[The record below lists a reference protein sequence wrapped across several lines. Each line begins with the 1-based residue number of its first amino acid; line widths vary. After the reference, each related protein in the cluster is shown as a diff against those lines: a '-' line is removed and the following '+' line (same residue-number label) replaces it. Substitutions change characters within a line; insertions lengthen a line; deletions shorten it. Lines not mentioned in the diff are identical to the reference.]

1 MGVVDQRKCWGG
13 GGKEERGGG
22 VVPESAPP
30 YRLAAMEPGPPALS
44 RTATEDDWER
54 AIEEISKQGEQ
65 HTEKST
71 APNEPPAQRDDGPC
85 CGCCT
90 RLSIAAKA
98 LKRQVLVLY
107 YASLDPAVGILPRLL
122 VWVALA
128 YALSP
133 LDLVP
138 DFIPVLGIID
148 DLIILPALFW
158 LAFVLIPE
166 PVLAAARKRAESEP
180 LRLSRNIVAGV
191 IFLLVWLASFETAA
205 ALLVEHWPFAR
216 THSVAVYIIATLG
229 FFMFAV
235 AGILSESEEAR
246 SALQR
251 IACCCERAMPLAEPL
266 LPTTS
271 AH

>member
-1 MGVVDQRKCWGG
+1 MSVHLIVNLLQ
-13 GGKEERGGG
+13 
-22 VVPESAPP
+22 PP
-30 YRLAAMEPGPPALS
+30 VAATFGPFHTRACNLS
-44 RTATEDDWER
+44 GTAVTTHR
-54 AIEEISKQGEQ
+54 SV
-65 HTEKST
+65 
-71 APNEPPAQRDDGPC
+71 
-85 CGCCT
+85 CT
-90 RLSIAAKA
+90 PLS
-98 LKRQVLVLY
+98 
-107 YASLDPAVGILPRLL
+107 
-122 VWVALA
+122 
-128 YALSP
+128 
-133 LDLVP
+133 
-138 DFIPVLGIID
+138 GIID